1 MDLDTKWKN
10 VRESRR
16 FKALCVV
23 LSMVLAFSSVALLG
37 AVMRISGLY
46 NNDAFTDPTVAKE
59 GSLVQTTIFQSEL
72 DAIVNDIALLAGQKQ
87 LQQKVAA
94 LKKAKA
100 DSVAAA
106 LEQYKKDQAT
116 AIRKTLVFYA
126 GLKNQNITN
135 IGKDIPNYKVPT
147 KTIKKV
153 VAEDRDAP
161 GLIRDLQQIVN
172 GTRAGEDYL
181 PYLQLAN
188 WLHSS
193 DGVEYYNDSDMR
205 DDPDDLIRNYTV
217 AFTVDGQTVEANEY
231 DADQTLSETIK
242 SAETHIKKLY
252 DKTVVGPYRSA
263 ADSQQDMRKNL
274 QELQCLQFYA
284 KDNITGQ
291 VVSQLS
297 EGQTP
302 AKLKD
307 APVYYSKTK
316 AGENLRGADYGARN
330 ARSDVAQYLMD
341 GDMSIYVGIDPT
353 VAGGNDTL
361 PDFVELNALCTR
373 MQNMNT
379 VAMTVAAVCLAV
391 LALAFLVLACLGCG
405 RRAGTD
411 GVRLLWMDYIPLE
424 LHTAII
430 AAAIAGL
437 GVVLFGNLFN
447 DLSNYYGYQ
456 LSTLYYGGLFLAAC
470 GALGAV
476 AWGLYAELTL
486 SFVRLCKSKKHL
498 YKGTLLYYICLGIW
512 RLLCKLH
519 RFNRR
524 MIRGLA
530 YTPRHFKRNMVFCA
544 VGYLLINIVLAV
556 LFGGYLEFAPIS
568 VPCALV
574 FLAFNGF
581 CVGYALRFLFQ
592 LDRVIEAAANRTDVE
607 AAHLHPA
614 LAAMAGSLRYT
625 NQELHNAVDQAV
637 RDERLKTEL
646 ITNVSHDLKTPITSI
661 ITYTDLLSKCPQTDE
676 KAKEYM
682 AVLTEKSTKLARL
695 VEDLIEA
702 SKLSSGNIT
711 LHPMVLDL
719 GELTAQAIGEYQKE
733 FEENRLQLV
742 LDPDL
747 PRVQAFADGSKTY
760 RVLENLLQNAK
771 KYSAADPRVYVRVY
785 KQGDFGVFEIKNISA
800 EPLNIS
806 PQELTQ
812 RFVRGDASRTKE
824 GNGLGLSIAQELCSA
839 QQGKL
844 ELLIDGDLFKA
855 RVYLPQPKN
864 ALPQD
869 TAE

>member
-1 MDLDTKWKN
+1 MDLDTKWKS
-10 VRESRR
+10 VRESRW

-23 LSMVLAFSSVALLG
+23 LSMVLAFSSVALLS
-37 AVMRISGLY
+37 AVMRVSGLY
-46 NNDAFTDPTVAKE
+46 NDDAFTDPSVAKK
-59 GSLVQTTIFQSEL
+59 GSLVQTTIFKAEL
-72 DAIVNDIALLAGQKQ
+72 DVIVNEIALLAGQKQ

-135 IGKDIPNYKVPT
+135 IGKDIPNYKVPA

-188 WLHSS
+188 WLRSS
-193 DGVEYYNDSDMR
+193 DGVEYYNDSDMQ
-205 DDPDDLIRNYTV
+205 DDPEDLTDYYTV
-217 AFTVDGQTVEANEY
+217 AFTVDGQTVSADMY
-231 DADQTLSETIK
+231 DDDLTLGETNK

-252 DKTVVGPYRSA
+252 DKAVVKRFQFA
-263 ADSQQDMRKNL
+263 ADEQQEMRRDL

-291 VVSQLS
+291 VVSQLP

-302 AKLKD
+302 AMLKN

-316 AGENLRGADYGARN
+316 ARENLRGTDYGADN
-330 ARSDVAQYLMD
+330 ARSDAVQYLMD

-353 VAGGNDTL
+353 VAGGNDML

-430 AAAIAGL
+430 AAAVLGL
-437 GVVLFGNLFN
+437 GYLLFEGLFT
-447 DLSNYYGYQ
+447 DLFHYYGYQ
-456 LSTLYYGGLFLAAC
+456 MSTLNFGWLFLAAC
-470 GALGAV
+470 GAFGAV

-486 SFVRLCKSKKHL
+486 SFVRLCKSEKHL

-524 MIRGLA
+524 VIRGLA

-556 LFGGYLEFAPIS
+556 LFGAFLEFAPIS
-568 VPCALV
+568 VPCALA

-661 ITYTDLLSKCPQTDE
+661 ITYTDLLSKCPQSDE

-682 AVLTEKSTKLARL
+682 AVLTEKSAKLARL

-771 KYSAADPRVYVRVY
+771 KYSAADSRVYVRVY

>member
-1 MDLDTKWKN
+1 MDTKWKN
-10 VRESRR
+10 VRESRG

-23 LSMVLAFSSVALLG
+23 LSMVLAFSSVALLS
-37 AVMRISGLY
+37 AVMRVSGLY
-46 NNDAFTDPTVAKE
+46 NEDAFTDPSVAKK
-59 GSLVQTTIFQSEL
+59 GSLVQTTIFKAEL
-72 DAIVNDIALLAGQKQ
+72 DVIVDEIALLAGQKQ
-87 LQQKVAA
+87 LQQKAAA

-135 IGKDIPNYKVPT
+135 IGKDIPNYKVPA

-188 WLHSS
+188 WLRSS
-193 DGVEYYNDSDMR
+193 DGVEYYNDSDMQ
-205 DDPDDLIRNYTV
+205 DDPEDLTDYYTV
-217 AFTVDGQTVEANEY
+217 DFTVDGKTVSADMY
-231 DADQTLSETIK
+231 DDDLTLGDTVK

-263 ADSQQDMRKNL
+263 ADEQQKMRQNL

-291 VVSQLS
+291 VVSQLP

-302 AKLKD
+302 AMLKD

-316 AGENLRGADYGARN
+316 AGENLRGTDYGAGN
-330 ARSDVAQYLMD
+330 ARSDAAQYLMD

-456 LSTLYYGGLFLAAC
+456 LSTLYYGGMFLAAC

-486 SFVRLCKSKKHL
+486 SFVRLCKSEKHL

-524 MIRGLA
+524 VIRGLA

-544 VGYLLINIVLAV
+544 VGYLLINIILAG

-568 VPCALV
+568 VPCALA

-661 ITYTDLLSKCPQTDE
+661 ITYTDLLSKCPQSDE

-771 KYSAADPRVYVRVY
+771 KYSAADSRVYVRVY

>member
-10 VRESRR
+10 VRESRW

-23 LSMVLAFSSVALLG
+23 LSMVLAFSSVALLS
-37 AVMRISGLY
+37 AVMRVSGLY
-46 NNDAFTDPTVAKE
+46 NDDAFTDPSVAKK
-59 GSLVQTTIFQSEL
+59 GSLVQTTIFKAEL
-72 DAIVNDIALLAGQKQ
+72 DVIVNEIALLAGQKQ

-135 IGKDIPNYKVPT
+135 IGKDIPNYKVPA

-188 WLHSS
+188 WLRSS
-193 DGVEYYNDSDMR
+193 DGVEYYSDMSEE
-205 DDPDDLIRNYTV
+205 PDYLIRFYTV

-231 DADQTLSETIK
+231 DADQTLSDTVK

-252 DKTVVGPYRSA
+252 DKAVVEPYQYSA
-263 ADSQQDMRKNL
+263 ARQQEMRRDL

-291 VVSQLS
+291 VVSQLP

-302 AKLKD
+302 AMLKN

-316 AGENLRGADYGARN
+316 ARENLRGTDYGADN
-330 ARSDVAQYLMD
+330 ARSDAVQYLMD

-353 VAGGNDTL
+353 VAGGNDML

-430 AAAIAGL
+430 AAAVLGL
-437 GVVLFGNLFN
+437 GYLLFEGLFT
-447 DLSNYYGYQ
+447 DLFHYYGYQ
-456 LSTLYYGGLFLAAC
+456 MSTLNFGWLFLAAC
-470 GALGAV
+470 GAFGAV

-524 MIRGLA
+524 VIRGLA

-556 LFGGYLEFAPIS
+556 LFGAFLEFAPIS

-661 ITYTDLLSKCPQTDE
+661 ITYTDLLSKCPQSDE

-771 KYSAADPRVYVRVY
+771 KYSAADSRVYVRVY

>member
-10 VRESRR
+10 VRESRW

-23 LSMVLAFSSVALLG
+23 LSMVLAFSSVALLS
-37 AVMRISGLY
+37 AVMRVSGLY
-46 NNDAFTDPTVAKE
+46 NDDAFTDPSVAKK
-59 GSLVQTTIFQSEL
+59 GSLVQTTIFKAEL
-72 DAIVNDIALLAGQKQ
+72 DVIVNEIALLAGQKQ
-87 LQQKVAA
+87 LQQKVTA

-135 IGKDIPNYKVPT
+135 IGKDIPNYKVPA

-188 WLHSS
+188 WLRSS
-193 DGVEYYNDSDMR
+193 DGVEYYSDMSEE
-205 DDPDDLIRNYTV
+205 PDYLIRFYTV

-231 DADQTLSETIK
+231 DADQTLSDTVK

-252 DKTVVGPYRSA
+252 DKAVVEPYQYSA
-263 ADSQQDMRKNL
+263 ARQQEMRRDL

-291 VVSQLS
+291 VVSQLP

-302 AKLKD
+302 AMLKN

-316 AGENLRGADYGARN
+316 ARENLRGTDYGADN
-330 ARSDVAQYLMD
+330 ARSDAVQYLMD

-353 VAGGNDTL
+353 VAGGNDML

-430 AAAIAGL
+430 AAAVLGL
-437 GVVLFGNLFN
+437 GYLLFEGLFT
-447 DLSNYYGYQ
+447 DLFHYYGYQ
-456 LSTLYYGGLFLAAC
+456 MSTLNFGWLFLAAC
-470 GALGAV
+470 GAFGAV

-486 SFVRLCKSKKHL
+486 SFVRLCKSEKHL

-524 MIRGLA
+524 VIRGLA

-556 LFGGYLEFAPIS
+556 LFGAFLEFAPIS
-568 VPCALV
+568 VPCALA

-661 ITYTDLLSKCPQTDE
+661 ITYTDLLSKCPQSDE

-682 AVLTEKSTKLARL
+682 AVLTEKSAKLARL

-771 KYSAADPRVYVRVY
+771 KYSAVDSRVYVRVY

>member
-1 MDLDTKWKN
+1 MDLDTKWKS
-10 VRESRR
+10 VRESRW

-23 LSMVLAFSSVALLG
+23 LSMVLAFSSVALLS
-37 AVMRISGLY
+37 AVMRVSGLY
-46 NNDAFTDPTVAKE
+46 NDDAFTDPSVAKK
-59 GSLVQTTIFQSEL
+59 GSLVQTTIFKAEL
-72 DAIVNDIALLAGQKQ
+72 DEIVNEIALLAGQKQ
-87 LQQKVAA
+87 LQQKAAA

-106 LEQYKKDQAT
+106 LEQYKKNQAT

-126 GLKNQNITN
+126 GLKNEDITS

-188 WLHSS
+188 WLRSS
-193 DGVEYYNDSDMR
+193 NGVEYYSDMSEE
-205 DDPDDLIRNYTV
+205 PDNLIRYYTFD
-217 AFTVDGQTVEANEY
+217 FTVDGKTVSADMY
-231 DADQTLSETIK
+231 DDDLTLGETIK

-252 DKTVVGPYRSA
+252 NKAVVKPYQTA
-263 ADSQQDMRKNL
+263 ADEQQKMRQNL

-291 VVSQLS
+291 VVSQLP

-302 AKLKD
+302 AMLKD

-316 AGENLRGADYGARN
+316 AGENLRGTDYGAGN
-330 ARSDVAQYLMD
+330 ARSDAAQYLMD

-353 VAGGNDTL
+353 VAGGNDML
-361 PDFVELNALCTR
+361 PDFVKLNALCTR

-430 AAAIAGL
+430 AAAVLGL
-437 GVVLFGNLFN
+437 GYLLFEGLFT
-447 DLSNYYGYQ
+447 DLFHYYGYQ
-456 LSTLYYGGLFLAAC
+456 MSTLNFGWLFLAAC
-470 GALGAV
+470 GAFGAV

-486 SFVRLCKSKKHL
+486 SFVRLCKSEKHL

-524 MIRGLA
+524 VIRGLA

-556 LFGGYLEFAPIS
+556 LFGAYLEYAPIS
-568 VPCALV
+568 VPCALA

-661 ITYTDLLSKCPQTDE
+661 ITYTDLLSKCPQSDE

-771 KYSAADPRVYVRVY
+771 KYSAADSRVYVRVY